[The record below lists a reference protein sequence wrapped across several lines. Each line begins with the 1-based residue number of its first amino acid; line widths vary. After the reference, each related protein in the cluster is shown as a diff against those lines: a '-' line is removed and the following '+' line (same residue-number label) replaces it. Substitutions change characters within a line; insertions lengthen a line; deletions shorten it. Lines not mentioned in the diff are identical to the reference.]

1 MHDNLPDVRLTPTVV
16 QRIQG
21 RLLGLFGGVTAKGL
35 NYSIPSVLRRAY
47 VPKFMGTSGTKKRMK
62 CMEKKKKELKR
73 VLRRKSLG
81 LPINKK
87 DLKILKRKRYWI
99 EENSENPDVK
109 REQDLSPVNTN
120 KSRKR
125 VREPECFI
133 PV

>member
-1 MHDNLPDVRLTPTVV
+1 
-16 QRIQG
+16 
-21 RLLGLFGGVTAKGL
+21 
-35 NYSIPSVLRRAY
+35 
-47 VPKFMGTSGTKKRMK
+47 
-62 CMEKKKKELKR
+62 MEKKKKELKR

>member
-1 MHDNLPDVRLTPTVV
+1 
-16 QRIQG
+16 
-21 RLLGLFGGVTAKGL
+21 
-35 NYSIPSVLRRAY
+35 
-47 VPKFMGTSGTKKRMK
+47 
-62 CMEKKKKELKR
+62 MEKKKKELKR

-125 VREPECFI
+125 VREPECFM